1 MSFEVLQSLH
11 LTVSFFLSGWKT
23 QKQRRSSY
31 KPLLDFMWE
40 MKILHSVSPLPCFLL
55 VHFKSQKTCLYEAS
69 LLIGDSILYNTMQG
83 ALLVLSGAYLK
94 PQVLLLYQ
102 QLSDCRP
109 YYKRRK
115 WSGQVMS
122 AICWCY
128 GRTAAIERTQHLQE
142 IPVTQEL
149 QLWNQ
154 KVLHRYRCT

>member
-94 PQVLLLYQ
+94 PQTKCCCYISSFLTAGPTT
-102 QLSDCRP
+102 RGE
-109 YYKRRK
+109 
-115 WSGQVMS
+115 SGLV
-122 AICWCY
+122 
-128 GRTAAIERTQHLQE
+128 R
-142 IPVTQEL
+142 
-149 QLWNQ
+149 
-154 KVLHRYRCT
+154 